1 MNETSINEDY
11 KMDANPLMMG
21 TFKSGLT
28 HSTQILTIINTNDGL
43 MHEIIYLTILLK
55 MSNFSTFKAH
65 WI

>member
-55 MSNFSTFKAH
+55 MS
-65 WI
+65 